1 MSVRS
6 PWITETGI
14 YHVSEPFKLES
25 GQILPEI
32 DIAYEV
38 YGKMNKDK
46 TNVIL
51 VCHALTGDAHAAGY
65 YDDAKKPGWWDIIIG
80 PHKALDTEQYCI
92 ICSNVLGGCVGTT
105 GPASINPKTEREYA
119 ATFPVITI
127 GDMVRAQHL
136 LLCHLKVYQLCAVV
150 GGSMGGM
157 QALDWAIRYPEMVKK
172 LIVLAT
178 TARSTPQQI
187 AFNAIGRRAI
197 QGDSNWNDGE
207 YYGKERPDKGLS
219 IARMIGHITYLS
231 DHAMEEKF
239 GRAVKNKEQEP
250 YALNAD
256 FQVESYLDYQG
267 NRFCERFDPNSY
279 LYITKAVDLF
289 DLTKHGSLVEGLA
302 PIIARTLA
310 IGISS
315 DWLYPPSQ
323 VQEIVAAIR
332 MSGTHAE
339 YSEITSRYGHDAF
352 LLEAGQLDYLIS
364 SFLAPKRV
372 SDIMMHHV
380 AFINERCTISEA
392 SQVMVQNTASHLPV
406 LNESGTISGIVTSW
420 DIAKAVAYNISNF
433 DEIIT
438 RDVVTISPDESIQEA
453 VFRMKKYDI
462 SGLVVSC
469 DGKLLGIVTSDGVS
483 EWMTLQKSSFS

>member
-1 MSVRS
+1 VTKMSVRS
-6 PWITETGI
+6 PWITETSI

-32 DIAYEV
+32 DIAYEI

-46 TNVIL
+46 TNIIL

-65 YDDAKKPGWWDIIIG
+65 YENARKPGWWDIIIG
-80 PHKALDTEQYCI
+80 PNKALDTDRYCI
-92 ICSNVLGGCVGTT
+92 VCSNVLGGCAGTT
-105 GPASINPKTEREYA
+105 GPASINPKTGREYA

-127 GDMVRAQHL
+127 GDMVRAQRRLLRHL
-136 LLCHLKVYQLCAVV
+136 QVYQLCAVI

-172 LIVLAT
+172 LILLAT

-197 QGDSNWNDGE
+197 QGDSNWNNGE

-219 IARMIGHITYLS
+219 VARMIGHITYLS
-231 DHAMEEKF
+231 DHSMEEKF
-239 GRAVKNKEQEP
+239 GRKVQNEKEEP
-250 YALNAD
+250 YALNRD

-279 LYITKAVDLF
+279 LYITKALDLF

-302 PIIARTLA
+302 PIIARTVA

-332 MSGTHAE
+332 MNGTEAE

-352 LLEAGQLDYLIS
+352 LLEGGQLNYLIS
-364 SFLAPKRV
+364 NFLVPKRV
-372 SDIMMHHV
+372 ADIMMHHI
-380 AFINERCTISEA
+380 AFINECCTISEA
-392 SQVMVQNTASHLPV
+392 SKVMVQNTASHLPV
-406 LNESGTISGIVTSW
+406 LNESGNISGIVTSW
-420 DIAKAVAYNISNF
+420 DIAKAVAYNISNL

-438 RDVVTISPDESIQEA
+438 RNVITISPDASIQEA
-453 VFRMKKYDI
+453 ILRMKKHDI
-462 SGLVVSC
+462 SALVVSLN
-469 DGKLLGIVTSDGVS
+469 GKLLGIVTSEGVN
-483 EWMTLQKSSFS
+483 ECMQGKG